1 MAATPAVYAS
11 ITSLGI
17 TREKKNRTCT
27 RFSIT
32 AFIHLSLI
40 PHTVLLKKRSQ
51 FEGELIWWH
60 SDSPITENVWCPFPA
75 VEMKRRRSSVAS
87 DGDGSRMTSAV
98 SAIERRLTFA
108 WTTCMTED
116 KTETGAKKA
125 KRYLVNFH
133 ILILSLNSKCYR
145 ISPDTHPAR
154 GCRCTGHEFNQLS
167 HRCMGVRPEK
177 RVGIFFSSR
186 CGFVLPGLQL

>member
-1 MAATPAVYAS
+1 M
-11 ITSLGI
+11 
-17 TREKKNRTCT
+17 
-27 RFSIT
+27 
-32 AFIHLSLI
+32 
-40 PHTVLLKKRSQ
+40 
-51 FEGELIWWH
+51 
-60 SDSPITENVWCPFPA
+60 
-75 VEMKRRRSSVAS
+75 AS

-177 RVGIFFSSR
+177 RVGIFFFIPVRFCFTGTAIVTSTQLR
-186 CGFVLPGLQL
+186 PALKHPCDEETHIGNLVLSYLVHVAM